1 MPHNLLI
8 IDCGHLKSAEQ
19 IKIIANEKIKFKSD
33 VSKTQFPFC
42 LISWN
47 ICDTIYHQTSIKNWK
62 RERDFLCRW
71 FYCSTGDSEFFLI
84 KNNFYDAMI
93 MAIWEVF
100 MIFEYFDISFGYFQE
115 ILQIW
120 SQSWHHLKSPKQ
132 IPPQPLNLFFN
143 FFGYRFPAYFPVLC
157 FLYISKES
165 LTCTRLDIDKKSC
178 YSCYPSKKEEK
189 FFKTNFKQQGKFYFF
204 AVISQ

>member
-1 MPHNLLI
+1 MKNKIQKWRQLNSISLLPHFMEYLWHNLSSNI
-8 IDCGHLKSAEQ
+8 NKKLKKRAR
-19 IKIIANEKIKFKSD
+19 FF
-33 VSKTQFPFC
+33 VSMI
-42 LISWN
+42 L
-47 ICDTIYHQTSIKNWK
+47 
-62 RERDFLCRW
+62 L
-71 FYCSTGDSEFFLI
+71 FYWGFGIFLI

-100 MIFEYFDISFGYFQE
+100 MIFEYFDMCFGHFQE